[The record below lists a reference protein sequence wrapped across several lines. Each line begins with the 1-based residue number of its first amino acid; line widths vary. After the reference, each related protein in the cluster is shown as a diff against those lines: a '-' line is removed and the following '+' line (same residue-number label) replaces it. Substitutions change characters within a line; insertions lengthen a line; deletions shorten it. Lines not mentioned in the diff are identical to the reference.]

1 LDSLLKH
8 NNNITTND
16 FIAGYKAIH
25 GLDSMPQAT
34 PMQMAASPARRSHST
49 TTAMVGDS
57 IGHAIMNNNNN
68 EINSPPRTARATRTN
83 QQTRIINT
91 KIQLEELLL
100 RPFDIYTAQTQDVA
114 KSIALR
120 QLETK
125 LFASKATDDTAMIV
139 DNTEAPTPETLQQLI
154 TKGIAKATSSMQKEI
169 QRLHAAITNKPNTTN
184 SPTRS
189 KHPNTTRGRSSS
201 PGASTQKRNTKQSNT
216 PNRNNNKRNATTNN
230 RGKPRRGDGNNNRP
244 RRKNTRGRSPVDD
257 PNNATDA
264 DTTSSNNKKHSSRN
278 KSKSRR
284 SKSATGSTKPRRQ
297 SSKT

>member
-1 LDSLLKH
+1 
-8 NNNITTND
+8 
-16 FIAGYKAIH
+16 
-25 GLDSMPQAT
+25 
-34 PMQMAASPARRSHST
+34 
-49 TTAMVGDS
+49 MVGDS
-57 IGHAIMNNNNN
+57 IGHAIMNNNSN

-83 QQTRIINT
+83 QQTRILNT
-91 KIQLEELLL
+91 KIQLEELLM

-125 LFASKATDDTAMIV
+125 LFATKATDDAVMIV

-169 QRLHAAITNKPNTTN
+169 QRLHAAAITNKPNTT

-201 PGASTQKRNTKQSNT
+201 PGASTQKRNSKQSNT
-216 PNRNNNKRNATTNN
+216 LNRNNNKRNAITNN
-230 RGKPRRGDGNNNRP
+230 GGKTRRGDGNNNRP

-257 PNNATDA
+257 PNNVTDA

-278 KSKSRR
+278 KSNTRR
-284 SKSATGSTKPRRQ
+284 SKSATGSAKPRRQ